1 MRVPNAKNMAKRSFH
16 KQKAF
21 GLLGSDAKTRASSR
35 HSPYVARKKGA
46 RLGQHFLTGQWAARV
61 LARSVGV
68 RPHETIV
75 EIGPGKGALT
85 RELLAL
91 GPVVA
96 IEKDQM
102 LVDVLRKSFVED
114 TASGKLKLVREDIR
128 NIASETLGLEHYV
141 IAANIP
147 YYITGEIIR
156 QFLTAKHQP
165 RAMALLIQKEVAER
179 ILARDGKESILS
191 LSVKAYGTP
200 KIIAKVSRG
209 NFSPPPTVESTVL
222 LVENISRD
230 RFGAGEEQSFFKAVR
245 AGFASKRKFLS
256 SNLSGV
262 FDKRSVVAAFTACGI
277 PEKIRAE
284 DLTLARWFELSR
296 RLYAARPL

>member
-1 MRVPNAKNMAKRSFH
+1 MAKKSYRNP
-16 KQKAF
+16 KGF
-21 GLLGSDAKTRASSR
+21 GLLGSDARVRVLAH

-46 RLGQHFLTGQWAARV
+46 RLGQHFLTGQWAARA
-61 LARSVGV
+61 LAQAVDVRSL
-68 RPHETIV
+68 ETIV

-96 IEKDQM
+96 IEKDQA
-102 LVDVLRKSFVED
+102 LVEVLRKSFAED
-114 TASGKLKLVREDIR
+114 IASGKLRLVREDIR
-128 NIASETLGLEHYV
+128 NSTSETLGLERYV

-156 QFLTAKHQP
+156 QFLTAKRQP
-165 RAMALLIQKEVAER
+165 RAMALLVQKEVAER

-191 LSVKAYGTP
+191 LSVKAFGTP
-200 KIIAKVSRG
+200 KIVAKVSRG
-209 NFSPPPTVESTVL
+209 NFSPPPTVDSAVL
-222 LVENISRD
+222 LVDDISRD
-230 RFGAGEEQSFFKAVR
+230 RFGVGEERAFFKAVR

-284 DLTLARWFELSR
+284 DLTLARWLELSR